1 MKQRRVGQLGVAAL
15 SALLV
20 AQASCGSKTGL
31 TIPCVVDFVPDQ
43 PEIIFVVDRS
53 GSMGEINAEG
63 VTYWTA
69 LDRALRQT
77 LPQLQ
82 GFARIGMGF
91 FPVGSGDVLGCR
103 AASQPAIDVTSDI
116 RSVIERFPAGPEREG
131 GTPTFEGL
139 QAAIQSHRARR
150 NFDPERRRF
159 IVLVTDGG
167 AACNEQHS
175 LERCTCLLFDTPDA
189 CARSPSIG
197 RSSCLDDERI
207 LVLLRQVRT
216 EGIDTFVIGL
226 VGMSFSPRNEMIF
239 RRFLDEIAEAG
250 GRGNPTSPRYLAA
263 TNTREI
269 ETALSRPIQ
278 EIATCFLARQSARAI
293 VGERL
298 YHEGTIVE
306 RDPTERDGWN
316 WVDAS
321 NTRIQL
327 FGTACQRAVESNVRR
342 WYSPA
347 EGRCLP
353 PD

>member
-1 MKQRRVGQLGVAAL
+1 MQRRVGRLGVAAL
-15 SALLV
+15 SALLA
-20 AQASCGSKTGL
+20 AQESCGSKTGL
-31 TIPCVVDFVPDQ
+31 HVPCTVEFVPDQ

-82 GFARIGMGF
+82 DFARVGMAF
-91 FPVGSGDVLGCR
+91 FPIGSGEPLGCR
-103 AASQPAIDVTSDI
+103 AAARPAIDLTENMNSI
-116 RSVIERFPAGPEREG
+116 LERFPTGPERAG
-131 GTPTFEGL
+131 GTPTFDGL
-139 QAAIQSHRARR
+139 RAAVDAHRERR
-150 NFDPERRRF
+150 VSDPTRRRF

-175 LERCTCLLFDTPDA
+175 LERCTCLALSDPEACVRNPD
-189 CARSPSIG
+189 IG
-197 RSSCLDDERI
+197 RTSCLDDERI
-207 LVLLRQVRT
+207 LELLRQARI
-216 EGIDTFVIGL
+216 EEIDTFVIGL

-278 EIATCFLARQSARAI
+278 EIATCFLARQSNRAI

-298 YHEGTIVE
+298 YHEGTSIE
-306 RDPTERDGWN
+306 RDPTERNGWN
-316 WVDAS
+316 WTDAS
-321 NTRIQL
+321 NTRIRL
-327 FGTACQRAVESNVRR
+327 FGSACQRAVESNIRR
-342 WYSPA
+342 WYTPA
-347 EGRCLP
+347 VGRCLP
-353 PD
+353 PE